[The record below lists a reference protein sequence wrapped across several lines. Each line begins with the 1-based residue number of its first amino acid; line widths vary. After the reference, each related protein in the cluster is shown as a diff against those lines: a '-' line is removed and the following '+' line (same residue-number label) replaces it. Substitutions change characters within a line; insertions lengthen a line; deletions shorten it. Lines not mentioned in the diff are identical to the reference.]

1 MENLVPIIRNAVRAV
16 VVRGER
22 ILLLKKNGGD
32 RGERYTLPGGAQE
45 LGETLHQALDREC
58 REEIGTKIEIVDLLY
73 VADFFKQRKT
83 DPPSTRHLVEFL
95 FLCTLPDND
104 YVAQNGPK
112 PDKSQVDVIWVDVA
126 DLETMAMF
134 PKALSHLLPAL
145 QRQQTGV
152 YLGTLE

>member
-1 MENLVPIIRNAVRAV
+1 MENLAPIIRNAVRAV

-32 RGERYTLPGGAQE
+32 RGERYALPGGAQE
-45 LGETLHQALDREC
+45 LGETLHQALNREC
-58 REEIGTKIEIVDLLY
+58 REEIGSAVEIVDLLY
-73 VADFFKQRKT
+73 VADFFRPRKT

-95 FLCTLPDND
+95 FQCTLPDG
-104 YVAQNGPK
+104 YVAQRGSK
-112 PDKSQVDVIWVDVA
+112 PDKSQVDVVWRDLA
-126 DLETMAMF
+126 DIEGMSMS

-145 QRQQTGV
+145 QRQRTGV